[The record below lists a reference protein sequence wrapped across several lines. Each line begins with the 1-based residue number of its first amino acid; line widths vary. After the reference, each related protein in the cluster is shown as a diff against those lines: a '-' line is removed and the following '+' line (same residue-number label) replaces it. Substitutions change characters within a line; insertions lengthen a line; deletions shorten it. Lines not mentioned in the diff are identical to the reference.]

1 MFRRQLYLPQRRN
14 AFSAKISVSLKEAGE
29 TNFWLKV
36 LFHTITFSEKE
47 YKSIAHDCIEL

>member
-36 LFHTITFSEKE
+36 LFHTIPFSEKE
-47 YKSIAHDCIEL
+47 YKSIAHDCTEL